1 MHQYEISLSTGKD
14 AADFVSSVRHVTSP
28 VRLSDGSRFETS
40 GKSLLGVIWALTW
53 DRVFCR
59 CESDISEQI
68 DKFICREVLNGEA

>member
-14 AADFVSSVRHVTSP
+14 ATEFVSSIRQVSEP
-28 VRLSDGSRFETS
+28 VRLSDGNRFEAN

-53 DRVFCR
+53 DIVFCR

-68 DKFICREVLNGEA
+68 DKFICKEVLNSEV